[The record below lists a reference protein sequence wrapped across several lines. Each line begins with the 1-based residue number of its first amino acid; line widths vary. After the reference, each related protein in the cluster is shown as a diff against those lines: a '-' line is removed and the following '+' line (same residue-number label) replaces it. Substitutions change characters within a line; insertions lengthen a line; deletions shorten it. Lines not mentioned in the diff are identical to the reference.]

1 MMTPE
6 RLLVTAALTAAALL
20 SATGSAAAKPK
31 VAVMELS
38 DQTRSLKAGLRD
50 SLTDALRSN
59 LAQSGRF
66 VVIDKGRQ
74 AAALKRLVA
83 EQKKESY
90 KACYASS
97 CQIPLGQAL
106 AADTVLRTKL
116 TQVGSSY
123 LLIGELVDLAKE
135 AVTHA
140 AQVRIR
146 TKPQAGRDDRLLD
159 GFTRL
164 GGQLTGEGARITPRH
179 RPRPIYRRPA
189 PTPEQIEAR
198 RQRQE
203 EYQRKREERRR
214 LAEQARQQ
222 RQIDHGQRKV
232 QRSRSVRRMYGWMF
246 LGSAALLGGLGVYY
260 TTAKASEAADVADTA
275 TTPSALKTAADD
287 ARANQTAGLVMVGL
301 AAASA
306 GIGAYLLLSMP
317 SLEQQ
322 PMKVGGVELDR
333 LPSGGPTAGGA
344 ALSWGGR
351 F

>member
-1 MMTPE
+1 MMIPE
-6 RLLVTAALTAAALL
+6 RLLVTAALTAVTLL
-20 SATGSAAAKPK
+20 SAAAGTATAKPK

-38 DQTRSLKAGLRD
+38 DQTRSVNAGLRE

-116 TQVGSSY
+116 TRVGSSY

-140 AQVRIR
+140 AQVRIP
-146 TKPQAGRDDRLLD
+146 TQPQTGRDDRLLD

-164 GGQLTGEGARITPRH
+164 GGQLTGEDARITPQYRH

-203 EYQRKREERRR
+203 EFQRKREERRR
-214 LAEQARQQ
+214 LAEQTRQQ
-222 RQIDHGQRKV
+222 RQIGHQQRKV
-232 QRSRSVRRMYGWMF
+232 QRSRSVRRIY
-246 LGSAALLGGLGVYY
+246 A
-260 TTAKASEAADVADTA
+260 
-275 TTPSALKTAADD
+275 
-287 ARANQTAGLVMVGL
+287 VG
-301 AAASA
+301 
-306 GIGAYLLLSMP
+306 
-317 SLEQQ
+317 
-322 PMKVGGVELDR
+322 D
-333 LPSGGPTAGGA
+333 SGTI
-344 ALSWGGR
+344 LRRSQ
-351 F
+351 